1 MNLIMH
7 ALIEDWLVCVY
18 ERCAGVDRYNAL
30 CDIHFA
36 INATSDGIYN
46 SHRLLFCLCSFKRMK
61 KRTKCDANRGNSTS
75 DFIRNA

>member
-36 INATSDGIYN
+36 INATSDGIFN
-46 SHRLLFCLCSFKRMK
+46 SHRLIFLFV
-61 KRTKCDANRGNSTS
+61 
-75 DFIRNA
+75 FI